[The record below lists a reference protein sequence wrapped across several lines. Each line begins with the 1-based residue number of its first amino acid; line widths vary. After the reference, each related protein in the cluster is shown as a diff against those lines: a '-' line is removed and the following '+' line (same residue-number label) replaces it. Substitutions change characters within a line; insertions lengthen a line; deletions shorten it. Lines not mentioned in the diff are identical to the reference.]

1 MRAIGPRRVWVTR
14 TQPRADAT
22 ARRLAEMGLEPVVA
36 PVLIA
41 RAVAADIDLADI
53 AALAFT
59 SVAGVRAFAD
69 ASPDRGLPVLAVGGA
84 TAEAARAAGFAHV
97 LASKGDVDA
106 LADLIAAAR
115 PAVVLA
121 PTAREPAADL
131 PALLAARGVAARSVV
146 VYETVPTGSVVPA
159 DIDSVLI
166 HSPRAARIVADL
178 ISADRA
184 NALAAYAISEA
195 AAAPMRALPFAHL
208 VVAPFPDEAS
218 LLHLLQG

>member
-1 MRAIGPRRVWVTR
+1 VRRVGPRRIWVTR
-14 TQPRADAT
+14 TQPQADAT
-22 ARRLAEMGLEPVVA
+22 ALRLAEMGLAPVVA

-41 RAVAADIDLADI
+41 RAVPADIDLAHI

-59 SVAGVRAFAD
+59 SAAGVRAFAE
-69 ASPDRGLPVLAVGGA
+69 ASPSRGLPVLAVGGA

-97 LASKGDVDA
+97 LASKGDVEA

-115 PAVVLA
+115 PSLVLA

-159 DIDSVLI
+159 DIDSVLV

-178 ISADRA
+178 ISTDMAA
-184 NALAAYAISEA
+184 TLSAYAISEA
-195 AAAPMRALPFAHL
+195 AAGPLHALPLAHL
-208 VVAPFPDEAS
+208 AVAPFPDEAS

>member
-1 MRAIGPRRVWVTR
+1 MPRIGPRRIWITR
-14 TQPRADAT
+14 TQPQAYAT
-22 ARRLAEMGLEPVVA
+22 AERLAEMGLAPVVS

-41 RAVAADIDLADI
+41 RTVPADIDLADV

-59 SVAGVRAFAD
+59 SAAGVRAFAE
-69 ASPDRGLPVLAVGGA
+69 ASPGRGLPVLAVGGA

-97 LASKGDVDA
+97 LVSKGDVEA

-115 PAVVLA
+115 PSLVLA

-131 PALLAARGVAARSVV
+131 PALLAARGVRARSVV
-146 VYETVPTGSVVPA
+146 VYETVPTETPAPA
-159 DIDSVLI
+159 DIEAVLV

-178 ISADRA
+178 ITAEQA
-184 NALAAYAISEA
+184 TALTAFAISEA
-195 AAAPMRALPFAHL
+195 AAAPLLALPFAQIA
-208 VVAPFPDEAS
+208 VAPFPDEAS